1 MAKTELQENLDYYI
15 ENGLYVFTAAYHL
28 RRGYCCASR
37 CRHCPYPAEIQA
49 QTIKLRLEGRP
60 IRTKGRVRGAF
71 WRGSGKTLR
80 CDLSGWR
87 LVS

>member
-1 MAKTELQENLDYYI
+1 MVKTELQENLDYYI

-60 IRTKGRVRGAF
+60 IRTKEEFEARFGEV
-71 WRGSGKTLR
+71 
-80 CDLSGWR
+80 
-87 LVS
+87 LVKP

>member
-28 RRGYCCASR
+28 RRGYCCGSR

-60 IRTKGRVRGAF
+60 IRTKEEFEARFGEV
-71 WRGSGKTLR
+71 
-80 CDLSGWR
+80 
-87 LVS
+87 LVKP